1 MRPVIENAQEFDPL
15 NTTSQRWQPM
25 QASFGAGGFVLTG
38 TQPAPGVI
46 YLNPSAAGNFT
57 LPPITAAAGN
67 VNTAGTGPAV
77 PMEGRSI
84 KFYNV
89 ASGAFTATLV
99 PATGES
105 APANAIIGT
114 ATVAQNAT
122 AIATVVNGQWR
133 MG

>member
-1 MRPVIENAQEFDPL
+1 MRSVSENTLEFDPL
-15 NTTSQRWQPM
+15 NITSQRFQPA
-25 QASFGAGGFVLTG
+25 QVTFGAGGFVLSG
-38 TQPAPGVI
+38 AQPSPGVI
-46 YLNPSAAGNFT
+46 YLNPTAAGNFM

-67 VNTAGTGPAV
+67 VNAAGTGPLV

-89 ASGAFTATLV
+89 AGGAFTATLV